1 MQAETFPQRPF
12 NNIYA
17 FHLDGLM
24 DSSWEVVG
32 RGAAERGG
40 GVVVARTAGL
50 RRAGVGTRR
59 ETGACAVRDC
69 LSGWDV

>member
-1 MQAETFPQRPF
+1 
-12 NNIYA
+12 
-17 FHLDGLM
+17 M